1 MKYLLLIILLVAVVI
16 TAGCVG
22 GNPSYYEITNV
33 KVTPQVLPEPYRS
46 IAPGFTEVS
55 LTIKNTASEAK
66 SFVRVEANIYDNNDV
81 FVCHGFDVG
90 TTLQPRQNSNF
101 FILCQGAYAADK
113 SLKEPE
119 IKILEKYT

>member
-1 MKYLLLIILLVAVVI
+1 MEVICPIRLLIQLLI
-16 TAGCVG
+16 QLLQTKK
-22 GNPSYYEITNV
+22 NREITG
-33 KVTPQVLPEPYRS
+33 KKTLKKT
-46 IAPGFTEVS
+46 TEHKLS
-55 LTIKNTASEAK
+55 LLTIKNTASEAK